1 LSDRYSRQILF
12 SPIGKAGQQ
21 KLQDKHVLLIGA
33 GALGTSN
40 AEMLI
45 RAGVGKLT
53 IVDRDYVEWSNL
65 QRQQLYTEEDA
76 MSRVPKAIAAKKRLT
91 EINSDVNING
101 VIADVTIQEIEQLLE
116 EKIDLIIDA
125 TDNFETRLLI
135 NDAANKKK
143 IPWIYGACTGSYG
156 LTYTVLPGV
165 TPCFSCLLGTMPM
178 GGETCDTVGVIAP
191 AVQIVTAHQVTEALK
206 ILVEDYEALRGTLL
220 FFDVWKNQHSSI
232 KVQSLR
238 KAGCPSC
245 SESATHPYLQ
255 LDNQSRTAVLCGRDT
270 VQIRPPVGVNRN
282 LQELAVRLRDLEG
295 KVEANPYLVNFSIGE
310 HRLVVFQD
318 GRVLVHGTKDVTEAK
333 TLYNRY
339 IGG

>member
-1 LSDRYSRQILF
+1 LSERYSRQILF
-12 SPIGKAGQQ
+12 SPIGREGQQ
-21 KLQDKHVLLIGA
+21 MLCEKHVLLIGS

-40 AEMLI
+40 AEMLV
-45 RAGVGKLT
+45 RAGVGRLT

-76 MSRVPKAIAAKKRLT
+76 KKRIPKAIAAETRLK
-91 EINSDVNING
+91 EINSEVTITG

-116 EKIDLIIDA
+116 GNVDLIIDA

-135 NDAANKKK
+135 NDAANKYK

-156 LTYTVLPGV
+156 LTYTVLPGE
-165 TPCFSCLLGTMPM
+165 TPCFSCLLGAMPM
-178 GGETCDTVGVIAP
+178 GGETCDTVGVISP
-191 AVQIVTAHQVTEALK
+191 AVQIVTAHQASEALK
-206 ILVEDYEALRGTLL
+206 ILVADYDSLRGTLL
-220 FFDVWKNQHSSI
+220 FFDIWKNQHSSI

-238 KAGCPSC
+238 KSDCPSC
-245 SESATHPYLQ
+245 GEAAKHPYLQ
-255 LDNQSRTAVLCGRDT
+255 HENQSKTAVLCGRDT
-270 VQIRPPVGVNRN
+270 VQIRPAVGLKRN
-282 LQELAVRLRDLEG
+282 LQELAERLRGIEG

-310 HRLVVFQD
+310 HRLVIFQD
-318 GRVLVHGTKDVTEAK
+318 GRVLVHGTKNISEAK